1 MQQWGGIVIYHK
13 VVVAGDIKDVWFDK
27 NAIPNIFALNNLI
40 QQYRV
45 TYDSLDQIF
54 IVHREENK
62 KPNMHFRMHEGSL
75 HYNDPA

>member
-1 MQQWGGIVIYHK
+1 MVIYHK
-13 VVVAGDIKDVWFDK
+13 AVVAGYIKDVWFDK